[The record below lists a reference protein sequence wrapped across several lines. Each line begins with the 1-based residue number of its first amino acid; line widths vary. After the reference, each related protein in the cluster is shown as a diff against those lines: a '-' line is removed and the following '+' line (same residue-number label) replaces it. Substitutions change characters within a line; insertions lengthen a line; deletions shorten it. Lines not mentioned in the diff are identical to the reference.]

1 VYHFDGTSS
10 LPQSALLVT
19 KGKKAVQVVLTGDG
33 IDHDSGL
40 AKAKQIAALEFKK
53 L

>member
-1 VYHFDGTSS
+1 M
-10 LPQSALLVT
+10 T

-33 IDHDSGL
+33 IDHDTGL
-40 AKAKQIAALEFKK
+40 AKAKQLALLAFKK